1 MFRMTKY
8 IAQWIRAW
16 RQGNYLFV
24 KYGEELKFKN
34 FDDVKKLEADRKKN
48 PKNITKDFVKFA
60 ERKLPLIL
68 HPNLWI
74 RDVVTTGVSD
84 IF

>member
-1 MFRMTKY
+1 
-8 IAQWIRAW
+8 
-16 RQGNYLFV
+16 LFV
-24 KYGEELKFKN
+24 KYGDELKFKN
-34 FDDVKKLEADRKKN
+34 FDDVKKLEADRQKN
-48 PKNITKDFVKFA
+48 PKHLTEEFVKFA
-60 ERKLPLIL
+60 ERKLSLIF